1 MHSLN
6 IEFDK
11 LSIKEQVEFINR
23 ELQKDKKISVT
34 KLCKKYGIN
43 KSTVISRFTT
53 KGYKYNAELRVY
65 TKDIVIQNNNKSINN
80 IKHEQIE
87 VSKKNNLM
95 ELQDI
100 KELKELLEMKE
111 QLKEIIQEYNKNKN
125 IIDVPEE
132 PELKV
137 DKDKFEGELKGRLI
151 KVYNNI
157 NNDWIKFCKKNNQFK
172 MQDLYSLA
180 LLEFMEKYKR

>member
-1 MHSLN
+1 MN
-6 IEFDK
+6 KEFDK
-11 LSIKEQVEFINR
+11 LSIDNQVKFINR
-23 ELQKDKKISVT
+23 ELKKYKEISVT
-34 KLCKKYGIN
+34 KLCKKHGIN
-43 KSTVISRFTT
+43 KSTIISKFTT
-53 KGYKYNAELRVY
+53 KGYKYNAELRCY
-65 TKDIVIQNNNKSINN
+65 TKDILIQNNNKN
-80 IKHEQIE
+80 IKPKEIE
-87 VSKKNNLM
+87 VSKKDNLI

-111 QLKEIIQEYNKNKN
+111 QLKDIIQEYNKNKN
-125 IIDVPEE
+125 IIDVPEK

-157 NNDWIKFCKKNNQFK
+157 NNDWIKFCKRNNQFK

-180 LLEFMEKYKR
+180 LLEFINKYKK

>member
-1 MHSLN
+1 MN

-87 VSKKNNLM
+87 VSKK
-95 ELQDI
+95 
-100 KELKELLEMKE
+100 
-111 QLKEIIQEYNKNKN
+111 II
-125 IIDVPEE
+125 
-132 PELKV
+132 
-137 DKDKFEGELKGRLI
+137 
-151 KVYNNI
+151 
-157 NNDWIKFCKKNNQFK
+157 
-172 MQDLYSLA
+172 
-180 LLEFMEKYKR
+180 

>member
-1 MHSLN
+1 
-6 IEFDK
+6 
-11 LSIKEQVEFINR
+11 
-23 ELQKDKKISVT
+23 
-34 KLCKKYGIN
+34 
-43 KSTVISRFTT
+43 
-53 KGYKYNAELRVY
+53 
-65 TKDIVIQNNNKSINN
+65 
-80 IKHEQIE
+80 
-87 VSKKNNLM
+87 M